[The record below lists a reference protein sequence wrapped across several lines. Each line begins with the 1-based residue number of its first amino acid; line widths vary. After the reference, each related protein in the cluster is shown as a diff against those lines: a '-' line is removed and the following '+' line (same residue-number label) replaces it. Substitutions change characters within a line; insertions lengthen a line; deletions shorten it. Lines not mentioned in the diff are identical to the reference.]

1 MGEILLV
8 TRPKFDDAT
17 EYLSYYASLIL
28 KEASK
33 NNISCKDFSGKEV
46 NEKNVTKFVEKINP
60 KLIFVNGHGDPNSFE
75 ENEGEI
81 IFSVEKNVHLLKDK
95 LLYARACNA
104 GLIFGKE
111 MVRNNEGCFIGY
123 NTPFTFWIDGK
134 YSAIPAKD
142 NLASLFLLPS
152 NEIVNSLIKGNNAKE
167 SNEKSKKMMVENMKK
182 ILQMEEKDEPG
193 ATGWLGALWN
203 NYVGQVVYGNEE
215 MCF

>member
-28 KEASK
+28 KEADNLRIEK
-33 NNISCKDFSGKEV
+33 KDFSGKEV
-46 NEKNVTKFVEKINP
+46 TSKNISKFIEKKNP
-60 KLIFVNGHGDPNSFE
+60 KLIFVNGHGDPNSLE
-75 ENEGEI
+75 GDEGEI
-81 IFSVEKNVHLLKDK
+81 IFSVQKNVHLLKDK

-111 MVRNNEGCFIGY
+111 MVKNNGGCFIGY

-142 NLASLFLLPS
+142 TLASLFLMPS
-152 NEIVNSLIKGNNAKE
+152 NEIVNSLIKGHSAKS
-167 SNEKSKKMMVENMKK
+167 SNEKSKKMMIENMKK
-182 ILQMEEKDEPG
+182 ILQMEEKNEPG
-193 ATGWLGALWN
+193 AMGWLGALWN
-203 NYVGQVVYGNEE
+203 NYEGQVVHGNEE
-215 MCF
+215 MYF